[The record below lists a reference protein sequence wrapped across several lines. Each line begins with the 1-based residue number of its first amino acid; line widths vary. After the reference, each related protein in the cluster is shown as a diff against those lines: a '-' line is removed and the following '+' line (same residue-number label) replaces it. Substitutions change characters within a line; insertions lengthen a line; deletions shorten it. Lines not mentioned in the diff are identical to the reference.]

1 MANNPN
7 STLSKILQAVQT
19 ASTLTAVAKWLYMS
33 QPNVSKAIT
42 DAEKKYGTKLVNR
55 NQTPISL
62 TPAGEELLKRL
73 HQILFLEQQTL
84 DEMKTFQS
92 NKQRKINVAFFPT
105 YSSIFL
111 PKIYSNLIGKY
122 SDIVLNTQSL
132 TTSEALKRLKN
143 RQVDIFFGRNVDDP
157 EVISLPLFTEQ
168 LCFVI
173 SKEHPL
179 YQKDDFERQLTNQD
193 LLTLQKSNYINW
205 SKETSFIDVTQHFFL
220 LNGLNFES
228 NLTVDT
234 YEEAMLCAAQGLG
247 ITMAMKKTA
256 EFFLKNQAVNLLV
269 VPTKMAS
276 LAISTMVL
284 RDARRDVIQFNEEIA
299 DSLKS

>member
-1 MANNPN
+1 MANNSN
-7 STLSKILQAVQT
+7 LILSKILEAVQT
-19 ASTLTAVAKWLYMS
+19 APTLTAVAKWLYMS

-42 DAEKKYGTKLVNR
+42 DAEKKYGNKLVNR
-55 NQTPISL
+55 NQIPISL
-62 TPAGEELLKRL
+62 TPTGEELLIRL
-73 HQILFLEQQTL
+73 HQILSLEQKTI
-84 DEMKTFQS
+84 DEMKNFTV
-92 NKQRKINVAFFPT
+92 NDQRKVNIAFFPT

-111 PKIYSNLIGKY
+111 PKIYSTLIHKIPNLA
-122 SDIVLNTQSL
+122 LNSQSF
-132 TTSEALKRLKN
+132 TTSEAITELKDG
-143 RQVDIFFGRNVDDP
+143 QVDIFLGRNVEDP
-157 EVISLPLFTEQ
+157 EVISLSLFTEQ

-173 SKEHPL
+173 PKEHPF
-179 YQKDDFERQLTNQD
+179 YQEKQFERKLTDKD
-193 LLTLQKSNYINW
+193 LLSLQKSNYINW

-220 LNGLNFES
+220 LNGLKFQS

-234 YEEAMLCAAQGLG
+234 YEEAMWCANQGLG

-284 RDARRDVIQFNEEIA
+284 KDASQDIIQVNEDIA
-299 DSLKS
+299 KIFMK

>member
-7 STLSKILQAVQT
+7 LVLSKILEAVQT
-19 ASTLTAVAKWLYMS
+19 VPTLTAVAKWLYMS

-62 TPAGEELLKRL
+62 TPAGEELLIRL
-73 HQILFLEQQTL
+73 HQILSLEQKTI
-84 DEMKTFQS
+84 DEIKNFAV
-92 NKQRKINVAFFPT
+92 NDQRKVNLAFFPT

-111 PKIYSNLIGKY
+111 PKIYSKLINKIPNL
-122 SDIVLNTQSL
+122 VLNIQSL
-132 TTSEALKRLKN
+132 TTSEALKTLKDG
-143 RQVDIFFGRNVDDP
+143 QVDIFFGRNVDDP
-157 EVISLPLFTEQ
+157 EVISQPLFTEQ

-173 SKEHPL
+173 PKEHPL
-179 YQKDDFERQLTNQD
+179 YQEKQFERKLTDKD
-193 LLTLQKSNYINW
+193 LLTLQKNNYINW

-220 LNGLNFES
+220 LNGLKFQS

-234 YEEAMLCAAQGLG
+234 YEEAMWCANQGLG

-284 RDARRDVIQFNEEIA
+284 KDASQDIIQVNEDIA
-299 DSLKS
+299 KIFMK